1 MILAIESS
9 GRVGSVALV
18 REGELLGSR
27 EFDTR
32 QEACRLLPPA
42 IAALLQESGRAPGDL
57 RGLAVSRGPGSFNG
71 LRVGLALA
79 KGLAHA
85 LRIPVIG
92 ISTPQ
97 AWAVECAARHP
108 GRVIAVLQPCRRDY
122 VHTTLFPLASAPDA
136 NPAPAVVAVAALPE
150 ILSAAAPSQPVVL
163 TGDWPDLEA
172 FAARH
177 CWAEA
182 DAGRPQSPGAVTIAQ
197 LAEPLLLE
205 APQDTWFTLRPE
217 YVSLS
222 QAERTHGVNLGL

>member
-18 REGELLGSR
+18 REGDLLGSR

-42 IAALLQESGRAPGDL
+42 VAALLRESGTAPRDL

-79 KGLAHA
+79 KALAHA
-85 LRIPVIG
+85 LRIPVVG
-92 ISTPQ
+92 ISTPE

-122 VHTTLFPLASAPDA
+122 VHATIFPAASAPDSVS
-136 NPAPAVVAVAALPE
+136 PPAVVAVAALPAM
-150 ILSAAAPSQPVVL
+150 LSAAGDPEPVIL
-163 TGDWPDLEA
+163 TGDWSDLEA
-172 FAARH
+172 FAARYP
-177 CWAEA
+177 WAEA
-182 DAGRPQSPGAVTIAQ
+182 DAGRPESPAAATIAR
-197 LAEPLLLE
+197 LAEPLLAE
-205 APQDTWFTLRPE
+205 APEDTWFTLRPE

-222 QAERTHGVNLGL
+222 QAERSHVVNLGL

>member
-1 MILAIESS
+1 VILAIESS

-18 REGELLGSR
+18 CRGSLLGSR

-42 IAALLQESGRAPGDL
+42 VAALFQASGAVPGDL

-79 KGLAHA
+79 KAMAHA

-97 AWAVECAARHP
+97 AWAAESAARHP
-108 GRVIAVLQPCRRDY
+108 GRVIAVLQPCRQDY
-122 VHTTLFPLASAPDA
+122 VHATLFSAAQPPDSA
-136 NPAPAVVAVAALPE
+136 PAPAVTAVTALPE
-150 ILSAAAPSQPVVL
+150 VLSAQSDPGPVIL

-172 FAARH
+172 FAARYP
-177 CWAEA
+177 WAEA
-182 DAGRPQSPGAVTIAQ
+182 DLTRPASPSAATVAQ
-197 LAEPLLLE
+197 LAAPLLA
-205 APQDTWFTLRPE
+205 APPDDTWFTLRPE
-217 YVSLS
+217 YVSPS